1 MTKLIEHGAT
11 VFAVPTFEAVQS
23 SVIWWLEL
31 RKVTATLRAARRHF
45 LAPLPSLTIR
55 KRLSHIT
62 RRNTESTIQD
72 VDKPTDCN
80 G

>member
-11 VFAVPTFEAVQS
+11 VLAVPTFEAVHF
-23 SVIWWLEL
+23 SVFRWLEH
-31 RKVTATLRAARRHF
+31 RKVKATLRAARWHF
-45 LAPLPSLTIR
+45 FAPLPSLTIR

-62 RRNTESTIQD
+62 RRNTKSTIQD
-72 VDKPTDCN
+72 VDEPTNRD